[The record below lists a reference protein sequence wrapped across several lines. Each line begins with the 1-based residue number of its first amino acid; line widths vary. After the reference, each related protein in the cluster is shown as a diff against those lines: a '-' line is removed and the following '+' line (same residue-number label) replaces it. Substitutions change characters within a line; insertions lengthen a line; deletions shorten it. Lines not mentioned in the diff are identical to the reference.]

1 VKAVRW
7 TPHALDNLLDR
18 EIDRE
23 IAELTLTNPELI
35 APNQPQRSLLM
46 RRYFD
51 QVLQQEM
58 LLIIVVEDT
67 DLERVVIT
75 VFKTSQLK
83 KYLKE
88 LRL

>member
-1 VKAVRW
+1 M
-7 TPHALDNLLDR
+7 DNLVDR

-23 IAELTLTNPELI
+23 EAEKTLTDPEFIL
-35 APNQPQRSLLM
+35 PNQPQRSLLM

-75 VFKTSQLK
+75 VFKTSQFK
-83 KYLKE
+83 RYLKE
-88 LRL
+88 PGL